1 MNDSELEV
9 MLNRAAE
16 KGAEKALKSIGLS
29 DEMAVHD
36 VHELRGLLDAWRQ
49 VKTGVS
55 KRVVQFLTVGTLGAL
70 SAVWYFKS

>member
-1 MNDSELEV
+1 MNDSELEI
-9 MLNRAAE
+9 LLDRAAE
-16 KGAEKALKSIGLS
+16 KGAEKALKNIGLS

-55 KRVVQFLTVGTLGAL
+55 KSVVQFLTVGTLGAL